1 MTKKTSTA
9 AAALEDKRWAL
20 KAWEHLSWLWKRIPH
35 PAEIFKHLSSGD
47 PSCWL
52 PVACVLPPL
61 APVSTP
67 SQPGA
72 SVGNSEHLWLHWRT
86 CGYSLE
92 KKPGQ
97 THVSPSCSNSPGF
110 LSFYLIIQVYSPQP
124 ELQLGGL
131 RLESTNHLRI
141 NHHHNVIPKS
151 LPEKLYCAPIH
162 LNLNQ
167 AAETCSDF
175 YDCISYFNAVLVT
188 LTCKAVAGKWICFTR
203 LGPWIMVSHNYWTW
217 SSTLI
222 SNSSTFN
229 PLIIS
234 LNYFIIRKEI
244 LKSKKGEQFR
254 IFFFAH
260 RMRLIYF

>member
-1 MTKKTSTA
+1 MQSMN
-9 AAALEDKRWAL
+9 
-20 KAWEHLSWLWKRIPH
+20 S
-35 PAEIFKHLSSGD
+35 
-47 PSCWL
+47 
-52 PVACVLPPL
+52 VACALPPL

-97 THVSPSCSNSPGF
+97 TCVSPSCWNSPGF

-131 RLESTNHLRI
+131 RLESTNHI
-141 NHHHNVIPKS
+141 KIKHHHNVIPKS

-203 LGPWIMVSHNYWTW
+203 LGPWIMVSHNYWMW

-222 SNSSTFN
+222 SNSSAFK

-244 LKSKKGEQFR
+244 FKRVKKENNSGFSFLHTECGWFIFKKSTMREELHLLLQFE
-254 IFFFAH
+254 AQD
-260 RMRLIYF
+260 LILSPYEYLNNSCALLFRNSECLLC